1 MTPTDRDALDR
12 GSTAGQDA
20 ADKLAGA
27 GFEHLRL
34 ERDDRIV
41 RLVLDRP
48 PLNVLTIDMLWE
60 VAAAAD
66 LVAEDPDVS
75 VLAITGEGRA
85 FCAGVDVADHTEDR
99 VDEMIRVF
107 HEALLRLR
115 ALELPVIAVVNG
127 AALGG
132 GLELALACDIIVA
145 RSGARLG
152 QPEILLGVLPPFAAA
167 VLPGLVGRARAMDI
181 CLTGRTFLGD
191 EAKNMGLVQ
200 HVWPDDD
207 FPRAAEE
214 YVRSL
219 SQLSRPVLRMTK
231 RAVVAGAEGPLKD
244 ALPVVERIYL
254 DELMRLEDAREG
266 LTAFLEKRPPVWK
279 GR

>member
-1 MTPTDRDALDR
+1 MTPTDRDAMD
-12 GSTAGQDA
+12 SDATAGDSTG
-20 ADKLAGA
+20 DELVEA
-27 GFEHLRL
+27 GFQHLRL
-34 ERDDRIV
+34 ERAGRIV
-41 RLVLDRP
+41 RLILDRP
-48 PLNVLTIDMLWE
+48 PLNVLTIDMLRE
-60 VAAAAD
+60 LAAAAD
-66 LVAEDPDVS
+66 VVAADPDVT
-75 VLAITGEGRA
+75 VLTITGAGRA

-99 VDEMIRVF
+99 VEEMIRVF
-107 HEALLRLR
+107 HEALLQIRS
-115 ALELPVIAVVNG
+115 LELPVIAVLNG

-191 EAKNMGLVQ
+191 EAKELGLCQ

-207 FPRAAEE
+207 FTRASEE

-219 SQLSRPVLRMTK
+219 SELSRPVLRLTK

-244 ALPVVERIYL
+244 ALPVVEHIYL